1 MVISLICALSGVIV
15 YLISTS
21 GQSTPVQ
28 SGISSGEFVNIA
40 GIDFFSPEEGV
51 VGEDE
56 RLMVIMG
63 GRDNQGAELDTLE
76 IVNHTAGCTDLLPE

>member
-1 MVISLICALSGVIV
+1 M
-15 YLISTS
+15 
-21 GQSTPVQ
+21 
-28 SGISSGEFVNIA
+28 
-40 GIDFFSPEEGV
+40 
-51 VGEDE
+51 GEDE